1 VRSAHPGVRRGAA
14 LHVRLTA
21 TALAVMAAT
30 LAGAAL
36 ATAELIR
43 VGDRTSLDQLLLDE
57 ADLLRRDLR
66 DLVLRQAGADGALS
80 ADEAALAAQAYLKL
94 HDGSARHLVVLQT
107 EGRAQRSDYG
117 PPALVDLAEGQDLP
131 TGQPGR
137 LSTAPSAEGDV
148 RVLNTPIEAGGQQVG
163 TALLV
168 GSLEPGRAQARD
180 ALERI
185 ALAGGTGLLLGGAV
199 LVVAVRR
206 ATAPLRHLARA
217 ARDVDLAALPER
229 PVRLPGADRGDEVG
243 VVAAEVERM
252 LARISRDEALRRQ
265 LLAAVSHELRTPL
278 AVAQGH
284 LEVFELTAGPAGDGD
299 AAATAAVLRRELDRL
314 ARIVDDLTAV
324 TRGGSADTA
333 ETEAVFVPD
342 LLTAVAERSQGLGLV
357 GVDVQSEREAPP
369 VVIAGDEDRVVQ
381 ALLNLVLNARTHTPP
396 GTRVR
401 VAARLRED
409 GWVVLDVADDGPGM
423 DPAVADVA
431 FEPFVTTR
439 DSGDQ
444 RGSGLGL
451 SVVRA
456 VTLAQGG
463 RVDLAT
469 GPGGTTVSLAFPQ
482 ET

>member
-1 VRSAHPGVRRGAA
+1 MSGPHPGARRGAA

-21 TALAVMAAT
+21 VALAVMTAT
-30 LAGAAL
+30 LVGAAL

-57 ADLLRRDLR
+57 ADLLRRDLP
-66 DLVLRQAGADGALS
+66 DLVAQQAGTDGAVS

-107 EGRAQRSDYG
+107 EGRVQRSSG
-117 PPALVDLAEGQDLP
+117 PAPLVRLTGAQQLPEGRA
-131 TGQPGR
+131 GE
-137 LSTAPSAEGDV
+137 LSTAASLEGDV

-168 GSLEPGRAQARD
+168 GSLEPGRQQARD

-185 ALAGGTGLLLGGAV
+185 ALTGGLGLLLGGAV

-284 LEVFELTAGPAGDGD
+284 LEVFELTASQQDDD

-314 ARIVDDLTAV
+314 RRIVDDLTAV
-324 TRGGSADTA
+324 TRGGSADA
-333 ETEAVFVPD
+333 AAVDAVFVPD
-342 LLTAVAERSQGLGLV
+342 LLAAVAERSRGLGLA
-357 GVDVQSEREAPP
+357 DVEVQPERDAPP
-369 VVIAGDEDRVVQ
+369 VVVVGDEDRMVQ

-401 VAARLRED
+401 VSARVRDD
-409 GWVVLDVADDGPGM
+409 GWVVLDVVDDGPGM

-469 GPGGTTVSLAFPQ
+469 GPSGTTVSLAFPQ